1 MLSQNLI
8 IVLSI
13 GSALLSL
20 LLAVNAFFV
29 RQLVSSLAQVEKGL
43 AVLMEKHNGT
53 ADRIKVSEN
62 TLEKLDDEIVHMRKR
77 LHKVDNDL
85 NQMTLRLELTCGKIK

>member
-20 LLAVNAFFV
+20 LLAVNAFFI

-53 ADRIKVSEN
+53 SDRIKVSE
-62 TLEKLDDEIVHMRKR
+62 TSIEKLDDEIVQMRKR
-77 LHKVDNDL
+77 LHKVGNDL
-85 NQMTLRLELTCGKIK
+85 NQITLRLELTCGKVK